1 MVKGFFAIALLI
13 IFVILAGIGLN
24 YLDPAAKYGD
34 VFMTIMALLG
44 VLYVFSQRGE

>member
-24 YLDPAAKYGD
+24 YLDPAARYGD
-34 VFMTIMALLG
+34 IFMSIMAVLG
-44 VLYVFSQRGE
+44 VMYIAAQSAE